1 MRSLHGGRHE
11 LGQSFLVHTPTLR
24 GIRGLVAETHGP
36 ILELGPGDGALTAQ
50 LVLLGRDLRAI
61 ELDEHRARRLRRRH
75 PEVDVRHGDALHARL
90 DRPVVVGNIPFHI
103 TTPLL
108 RRLLAEQAWQH
119 AILLTQWEV
128 DRKRAGVGG
137 VTMMTA
143 QTAPWYEFTLH
154 GRVPAHR
161 FRPMPSVDGGILS
174 PARWA
179 ALWSALSH
187 S

>member
-50 LVLLGRDLRAI
+50 
-61 ELDEHRARRLRRRH
+61 
-75 PEVDVRHGDALHARL
+75 
-90 DRPVVVGNIPFHI
+90 
-103 TTPLL
+103 
-108 RRLLAEQAWQH
+108 
-119 AILLTQWEV
+119 QWEV
-128 DRKRAGVGG
+128 ARKRAGVGG